1 MVVSGKWSSAKG
13 TWVKGSSFTSH
24 ASKLR
29 HSLET
34 KKYQRLPRK
43 QNLILQKP
51 QFWTLPNL
59 IIRAEGLGVSVHVV
73 LGARPSVRER
83 RLPPPPPFFLPLA
96 CTLLVYYYYYSSSI
110 RHGSF
115 PKQ

>member
-1 MVVSGKWSSAKG
+1 M
-13 TWVKGSSFTSH
+13 
-24 ASKLR
+24 
-29 HSLET
+29 
-34 KKYQRLPRK
+34 
-43 QNLILQKP
+43 

-83 RLPPPPPFFLPLA
+83 RPPPPPFFLPLA